1 MKCDRKSSGEGSLS
15 YRMNISTLPNE
26 NGVFT
31 LLINM
36 GDERQQRQKGNVQE
50 MKTNWNSD
58 WYFSIL
64 GACIVVGT
72 EGTKNPFL
80 LASYKGKNILRQLC
94 LNINSSSNLQNSM
107 LLSEGWNDFNKAV
120 YIYLGLRYK
129 AKTWGKKKKG
139 MVKRRNSQVLLSWCY
154 CQKKEESGFSLRPL
168 NSSL

>member
-1 MKCDRKSSGEGSLS
+1 
-15 YRMNISTLPNE
+15 
-26 NGVFT
+26 
-31 LLINM
+31 M

-129 AKTWGKKKKG
+129 AKTWEKKRDG
-139 MVKRRNSQVLLSWCY
+139 
-154 CQKKEESGFSLRPL
+154 EEAK
-168 NSSL
+168 